1 MESVGGKIPGET
13 DVSVETIRVLITGVV
28 APDTDGDV
36 VVVLL
41 VEGLLVVE
49 VLEDV
54 EVVDVVVMIG
64 LQFVV
69 MRSTAS

>member
-1 MESVGGKIPGET
+1 MESVGRKIPGET